1 MGVDTDAPFLGLF
14 RGFGCI
20 SSLLPSGEKQMTAG
34 RHVLCWNGTRQ
45 GEGGWLSAHTGFWGS
60 QDVGTVLQRL
70 QEDPLWAPA
79 SQNANFLQ
87 TWGACSAE
95 NQRPGGRRG
104 LGAIRDKAE

>member
-1 MGVDTDAPFLGLF
+1 MDGVDTDAPSLGLF

-20 SSLLPSGEKQMTAG
+20 SSLLPSGEKQMAAG
-34 RHVLCWNGTRQ
+34 RHVLCWNGTRP

-70 QEDPLWAPA
+70 QEDPLRAPE

-87 TWGACSAE
+87 TWVPAQQK
-95 NQRPGGRRG
+95 NRG
-104 LGAIRDKAE
+104 LGGQGAIRDKPE